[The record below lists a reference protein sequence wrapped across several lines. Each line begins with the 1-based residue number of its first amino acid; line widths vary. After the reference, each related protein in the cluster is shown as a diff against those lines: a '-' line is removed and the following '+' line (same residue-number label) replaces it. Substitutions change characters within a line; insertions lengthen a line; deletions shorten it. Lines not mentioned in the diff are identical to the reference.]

1 MNYSRRRMR
10 PVAKVINAV
19 SIIILLSALMVDD
32 VEFGPWMALWFGLV
46 ILAVGW
52 LALVVNVIEEKG
64 GKYYDSKM

>member
-1 MNYSRRRMR
+1 MR

-32 VEFGPWMALWFGLV
+32 VEFRPWMALWFGLV

-52 LALVVNVIEEKG
+52 LALVVNVIEEKRR
-64 GKYYDSKM
+64 